1 MLIRCL
7 ALEEPGIVAVAI
19 RPGVV
24 DTAMQ
29 TVVRTKGK
37 KYDQFWKIEGHCI
50 LHILQVLCTHT
61 TLLAPLESHSGSNVM
76 AEQDH
81 SRFVGL
87 HASNQL
93 LSPEDPAHVIAALV
107 VGGAKKEYSGGYYNW
122 DGEEFAEFM
131 RKK

>member
-37 KYDQFWKIEGHCI
+37 KYDQF
-50 LHILQVLCTHT
+50 
-61 TLLAPLESHSGSNVM
+61 
-76 AEQDH
+76 
-81 SRFVGL
+81 
-87 HASNQL
+87 
-93 LSPEDPAHVIAALV
+93 
-107 VGGAKKEYSGGYYNW
+107 
-122 DGEEFAEFM
+122 
-131 RKK
+131 